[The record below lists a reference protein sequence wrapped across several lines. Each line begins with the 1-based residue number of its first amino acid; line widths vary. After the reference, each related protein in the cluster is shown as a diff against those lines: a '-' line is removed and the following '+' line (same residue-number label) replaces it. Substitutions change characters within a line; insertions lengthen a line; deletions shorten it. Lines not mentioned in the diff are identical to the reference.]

1 VTGVRG
7 GGLDAE
13 VGVIGVGTI
22 GSLLSWQLARRGV
35 RALGFERHAPGHDN
49 GAVGGETRLFRLAY
63 AEGAQYAGLLRQ
75 ALAHW
80 RELEAESGAALLV
93 QCGGLAIG
101 DPRRDYIGGL
111 LASSRTSGVPVEVL
125 DSDAARQRYPQHLLR
140 DGEVAVL
147 DRQAGFLRCEP
158 AVIAAAAAAERTG
171 ATVHR
176 HTEIDRV
183 TEHDDHVEIRA
194 GEVTWRVRD
203 AVVCAGS
210 WTARLLPAHW
220 REHLQARRVPLS
232 WFAARRPEEFTPD
245 RFPIFIRRTGALEL
259 YGAPTVDG
267 VSVKVAGAVRSSPVE
282 DPDDVVRRHDRA
294 EIAAM
299 SSAVSEVLPGLH
311 PHPVRTDAY
320 TDLYSSDGAPL
331 VGRTAAGGRLLVASG
346 FSGRGFKYAPA
357 LASVVADA
365 LVGRTEVPLDFMAP
379 GRLVS
384 LGHHRA

>member
-1 VTGVRG
+1 MTGVRG

-158 AVIAAAAAAERTG
+158 AVIAAAAAAERT
-171 ATVHR
+171 
-176 HTEIDRV
+176 
-183 TEHDDHVEIRA
+183 
-194 GEVTWRVRD
+194 
-203 AVVCAGS
+203 
-210 WTARLLPAHW
+210 
-220 REHLQARRVPLS
+220 
-232 WFAARRPEEFTPD
+232 
-245 RFPIFIRRTGALEL
+245 
-259 YGAPTVDG
+259 
-267 VSVKVAGAVRSSPVE
+267 
-282 DPDDVVRRHDRA
+282 
-294 EIAAM
+294 
-299 SSAVSEVLPGLH
+299 
-311 PHPVRTDAY
+311 
-320 TDLYSSDGAPL
+320 
-331 VGRTAAGGRLLVASG
+331 
-346 FSGRGFKYAPA
+346 
-357 LASVVADA
+357 
-365 LVGRTEVPLDFMAP
+365 
-379 GRLVS
+379 
-384 LGHHRA
+384 